1 MWWAETSMPKIK
13 ALNRMFTIQFLTQ
26 TLQSNLIWQTERVI
40 ELWKSSYKSL
50 FLMINLLIWL
60 NEGEDESEVV

>member
-1 MWWAETSMPKIK
+1 
-13 ALNRMFTIQFLTQ
+13 MFTIQFLTQ
-26 TLQSNLIWQTERVI
+26 ALQSNLILQTERVI

-60 NEGEDESEVV
+60 NEGEDESEVVWILWLINK

>member
-1 MWWAETSMPKIK
+1 
-13 ALNRMFTIQFLTQ
+13 MFTIQFLTQ
-26 TLQSNLIWQTERVI
+26 TLQSNLIWETERVI

-60 NEGEDESEVV
+60 NEGEDESEVVWILWLINK

>member
-1 MWWAETSMPKIK
+1 
-13 ALNRMFTIQFLTQ
+13 MFTIQFLTQ
-26 TLQSNLIWQTERVI
+26 TLQSNLIWQTEWVI

-60 NEGEDESEVV
+60 NKGKESEVVWILWLINK